1 MAVAVA
7 VKSNLPYQPWLFP
20 AMVAVVPFAEY
31 DRRQAGKS
39 LVQKLLKVRR
49 SLDNTELEYLP
60 ELNTLIDKLRQVT
73 KYSDHQREELVLY
86 AIERSGAT
94 TVNEIA
100 EDTKFTGDTVKEILH
115 ELHARNL
122 VYQVRKYIPGS
133 DRPNF
138 AIKSRRVKVPEA
150 D

>member
-1 MAVAVA
+1 
-7 VKSNLPYQPWLFP
+7 
-20 AMVAVVPFAEY
+20 MVAVVPFAEY